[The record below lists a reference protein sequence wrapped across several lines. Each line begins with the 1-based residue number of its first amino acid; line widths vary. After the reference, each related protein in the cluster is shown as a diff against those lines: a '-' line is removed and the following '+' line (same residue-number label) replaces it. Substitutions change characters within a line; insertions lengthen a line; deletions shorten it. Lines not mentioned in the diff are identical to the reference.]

1 MLTVLK
7 RVSGHKVRIG
17 GTPHSGW
24 LPEGALSPLPV
35 PIRNVSFNLEIQFD
49 GFGYLLIYESQEGDL
64 CGDTWHET
72 LSDAELAAESFGVR
86 SEQWQIVPS
95 QD

>member
-1 MLTVLK
+1 MVTVLK
-7 RVSGHKVRIG
+7 RVFGHKVRIG

-24 LPEGALSPLPV
+24 TPEGAISLLPM
-35 PIRNVSFNLEIQFD
+35 PIRDVIFNLEIQFD
-49 GFGYLLIYESQEGDL
+49 GFGYFLIYESQDGDL

-72 LSDAELAAESFGVR
+72 LSDAEAAAESFGVE
-86 SEQWQIVPS
+86 SEQWQIAQS